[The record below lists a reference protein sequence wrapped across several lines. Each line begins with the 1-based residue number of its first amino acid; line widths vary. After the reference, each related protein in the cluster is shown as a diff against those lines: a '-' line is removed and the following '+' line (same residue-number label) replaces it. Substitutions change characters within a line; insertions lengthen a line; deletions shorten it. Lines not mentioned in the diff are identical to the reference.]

1 MSRKIPKDKG
11 RKNLIVLANIEVH
24 KAWVYVPKFIGE
36 SFGIQGCQEDL
47 VPHYD
52 EEIIEDVLVVPHD
65 DIDKESPL
73 TDPPEIMQEP
83 KLQAKEDVVVRCGK
97 KIEKRKSPTVPN

>member
-36 SFGIQGCQEDL
+36 SFGIQGC
-47 VPHYD
+47 
-52 EEIIEDVLVVPHD
+52 
-65 DIDKESPL
+65 
-73 TDPPEIMQEP
+73 
-83 KLQAKEDVVVRCGK
+83 
-97 KIEKRKSPTVPN
+97 